1 LVVVLKPTL
10 AVWPALNVAPGAAVL
25 PPALAALGVGAAL
38 LVAAAAAL
46 LVAVDAGAADPA
58 DDDADCVPPP
68 PLELEPHAAAPNAS
82 AVATRAERPTR
93 LPLD

>member
-1 LVVVLKPTL
+1 
-10 AVWPALNVAPGAAVL
+10 LNVAPGAATL
-25 PPALAALGVGAAL
+25 PPALAALDAVD
-38 LVAAAAAL
+38 VAAAAAL

-68 PLELEPHAAAPNAS
+68 PELEPHAAVPNAS
-82 AVATRAERPTR
+82 AMATRAESPTR